1 MVPLTLDRL
10 IDDIRLYLDYAVP
23 DEERERAQTLV
34 EKYRGRQR
42 ALLLLRQYYLAL
54 PDAREEAAVG
64 ISFLEKRQGIALMVL
79 VTVSTAHLYAVS
91 ADEAVWLGEYRQE
104 LDEELITFWGYS
116 NWQEFLKICPP
127 LEELVAYPSETD
139 KGGGGECPAC
149 GVGEGELHFF
159 GCVVEVCP
167 WCNGQLSRCNCRF
180 EQLQR
185 ESIDDQEQV
194 ETFLNLLEE
203 KGRVPFSRD
212 QAPFYPGNSEGLDR
226 GEG

>member
-1 MVPLTLDRL
+1 MAPIALDRL
-10 IDDIRLYLDYAVP
+10 VDEIRLYLAYAVP
-23 DEERERAQTLV
+23 PEERERALALV

-54 PDAREEAAVG
+54 PDAKEEAAVG

-79 VTVSTAHLYAVS
+79 ATVSTAHLYAVS

-104 LDEELITFWGYS
+104 LDAELIAFWGYGD
-116 NWQEFLKICPP
+116 WQDFLKICPS
-127 LEELVAYPSETD
+127 LEELVAYPSEVD
-139 KGGGGECPAC
+139 KTVCECPAC

-194 ETFLNLLEE
+194 DKFFNLLEE
-203 KGRVPFSRD
+203 KGRIPFSRD
-212 QAPFYPGNSEGLDR
+212 QAPFYPGNSGGLDK
-226 GEG
+226 G